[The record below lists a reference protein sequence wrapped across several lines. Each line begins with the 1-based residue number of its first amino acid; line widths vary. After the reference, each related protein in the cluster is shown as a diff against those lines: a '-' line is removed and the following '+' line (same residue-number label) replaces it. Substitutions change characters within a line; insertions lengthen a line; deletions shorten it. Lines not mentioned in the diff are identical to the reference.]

1 LANQAH
7 IDIFSDPVCPW
18 CLVGLTR
25 LNNAIGRVQTRAKAA
40 AKSNGKTPLEINI
53 THHPFLLD
61 AKTPKEGEDVVEML
75 KRKYGRAPDEMFK
88 QLQSEAKI
96 SGLEL
101 DMGKQKRRNPSQRAL
116 VLIMV
121 AAEKGTQHE
130 LALAFS
136 NACYVD
142 GLNINDDE
150 VLTSVALKHGFEKAE
165 VVSILA
171 NDQLVEAIEKN
182 ARWAPTAGITG
193 VPYFIF
199 NNSFA
204 FSGAQQ
210 DTVFDQALERAL
222 AMKKVVGPDSD
233 NDSKTDVSS

>member
-1 LANQAH
+1 MANQAH

-25 LNNAIGRVQTRAKAA
+25 LNNAISRVKAA
-40 AKSNGKTPLEINI
+40 AKTDSKNPLEIDI

-61 AKTPKEGEDVVEML
+61 AKTPREGEDVVEML
-75 KRKYGRAPDEMFK
+75 KRKYGRAPDEMFER
-88 QLQSEAKI
+88 LQSEAKI
-96 SGLEL
+96 SGLDL

-116 VLIMV
+116 VLIMA

-136 NACYVD
+136 YACYMD

-150 VLTSVALKHGFEKAE
+150 VLTSIALKHGFEKAE
-165 VVSILA
+165 LTSIMS

-204 FSGAQQ
+204 CSGAQQ
-210 DTVFDQALERAL
+210 ELVFEQALERAL
-222 AMKKVVGPDSD
+222 TMERVVDP
-233 NDSKTDVSS
+233 

>member
-1 LANQAH
+1 MANQAH

-25 LNNAIGRVQTRAKAA
+25 LNNAITKAKAA
-40 AKSNGKTPLEINI
+40 AKTPLEVDII
-53 THHPFLLD
+53 HHPFLLD

-75 KRKYGRAPDEMFK
+75 KRKYGRAPDQMFE

-96 SGLEL
+96 SGFDL

-116 VLIMV
+116 VFIMA

-136 NACYVD
+136 HACYMD

-150 VLTSVALKHGFEKAE
+150 VLSEIALKHGFEKDE

-204 FSGAQQ
+204 FSGAQREE
-210 DTVFDQALERAL
+210 VFDQALERAL
-222 AMKKVVGPDSD
+222 AMEKVLDPDPDSG
-233 NDSKTDVSS
+233 VSS

>member
-1 LANQAH
+1 MANQAH

-18 CLVGLTR
+18 CLIGLTR
-25 LNNAIGRVQTRAKAA
+25 LDNAIARL
-40 AKSNGKTPLEINI
+40 KSREGAPPVEISV

-61 AKTPKEGEDVVEML
+61 AKTPRDGEDVVEML
-75 KRKYGRAPDEMFK
+75 KRKYGRAPDEMFRR
-88 QLQSEAKI
+88 LETEAGI

-101 DMGKQKRRNPSQRAL
+101 DMGRQKRRDPSQRAL
-116 VLIMV
+116 VLIMA
-121 AAEKGTQHE
+121 AAERENQHE

-136 NACYVD
+136 HACYLD

-150 VLTSVALKHGFEKAE
+150 VLISIAMDHGFERDEAAALIGNKA
-165 VVSILA
+165 LA
-171 NDQLVEAIEKN
+171 EAIEKN
-182 ARWAPTAGITG
+182 ARWAPSVGITG

-210 DTVFDQALERAL
+210 EQAFDQALARAL
-222 AMKKVVGPDSD
+222 AMEKVLGPDAD
-233 NDSKTDVSS
+233 EKAQ

>member
-1 LANQAH
+1 MTNQAH

-25 LNNAIGRVQTRAKAA
+25 LNNAISSAKTA
-40 AKSNGKTPLEINI
+40 SENPLEIDI

-75 KRKYGRAPDEMFK
+75 KRKYGRAPDEMFERLEIEGK
-88 QLQSEAKI
+88 K
-96 SGLEL
+96 SGLNL
-101 DMGKQKRRNPSQRAL
+101 NMKKQKRRNPSQRAL
-116 VLIMV
+116 VLIMA
-121 AAEKGTQHE
+121 AAEKGSQHE

-136 NACYVD
+136 HACYMD

-150 VLTSVALKHGFEKAE
+150 VLTTIALKQGFEKDE
-165 VVSILA
+165 IISILA

-210 DTVFDQALERAL
+210 ELVFEQALERAL
-222 AMKKVVGPDSD
+222 AMERV
-233 NDSKTDVSS
+233 TDPEGRKPGS